1 MSDVE
6 SELVRRRAARQEV
19 VLATVV
25 RVDREPPSR
34 PGEKILLDRSGALAG
49 TLGCSEFDA
58 AAKADSATFLD
69 SGRPGIRTYSHEL
82 GTIEVYLEP
91 YPVNPTLLVLGD
103 TPVAREL
110 LELAARVG
118 FNATADLDQ
127 VGPGA
132 FAVHTDHDDPDL
144 AGRAREGDPRRS
156 PLRRRDGQPPAHRPP
171 PRRAPPPRSAPK
183 PPSRRSRARSAS
195 TSAPAPRLRSRSRSW
210 PGCWRC
216 GPAPPAA
223 GRARAANR
231 GGCSSGTAAANLPS
245 RWPIPPPAAN
255 PPTCRRRR

>member
-1 MSDVE
+1 VSDVE

-25 RVDREPPSR
+25 RVDGKPPSR
-34 PGEKILLDRSGALAG
+34 PGEKILLDRSGAVAG

-110 LELAARVG
+110 LELAGRVG

-144 AGRAREGDPRRS
+144 ADALEKVIRAGPRFVGVMGSRRHTGHHLDE
-156 PLRRRDGQPPAHRPP
+156 LRRRGLPQAAIAAIQSPVGIDIGART
-171 PRRAPPPRSAPK
+171 APEIALSILAGLLAVRTGAP
-183 PPSRRSRARSAS
+183 
-195 TSAPAPRLRSRSRSW
+195 
-210 PGCWRC
+210 
-216 GPAPPAA
+216 
-223 GRARAANR
+223 
-231 GGCSSGTAAANLPS
+231 GGWKGSSS
-245 RWPIPPPAAN
+245 
-255 PPTCRRRR
+255 